1 MTSTSNTTN
10 TSDEGLNI
18 GRPAHR
24 VFLVQRDA
32 NGEAQWTELCALW
45 PTKKR
50 PGFSGPVK
58 PNLSVAPLTGRI
70 VVLPAT
76 FDAKGAPA
84 KARKSGGQQ

>member
-1 MTSTSNTTN
+1 MTNTTN
-10 TSDEGLNI
+10 EPSEGAQI

-45 PTKKR
+45 PTRKR

-76 FDAKGAPA
+76 FEGKSQPA
-84 KARKSGGQQ
+84 KTRKSGGQQ